1 MKPQSW
7 AVWPRSRPDFLF
19 MSCGA
24 SFEGVEAEVPPLK
37 VDHKSCRFF
46 VQPFIRIR
54 TRDSRSLSTLEHKSE
69 LCLVDVNCLVTECC
83 NDARSPPILME
94 PLMDSSETTESQKRN
109 GWLLFLLCLLLATGP
124 PSPCHLFHR

>member
-1 MKPQSW
+1 
-7 AVWPRSRPDFLF
+7 

-24 SFEGVEAEVPPLK
+24 SLEGVEAEVPPLK
-37 VDHKSCRFF
+37 VDLKSYRFF

-54 TRDSRSLSTLEHKSE
+54 TRGSRSLSNLEHKSE

-83 NDARSPPILME
+83 NEAQSPPVLME
-94 PLMDSSETTESQKRN
+94 PVTDSSETTETQKRN
-109 GWLLFLLCLLLATGP
+109 GWLLFLLCLFLATGP